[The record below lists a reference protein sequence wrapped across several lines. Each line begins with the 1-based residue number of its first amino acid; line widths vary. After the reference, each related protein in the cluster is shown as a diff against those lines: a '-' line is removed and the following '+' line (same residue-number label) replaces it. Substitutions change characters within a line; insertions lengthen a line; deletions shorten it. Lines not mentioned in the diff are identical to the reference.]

1 MVNDFQGDPKEFALV
16 VPVPTFIER
25 EQIHVTNKALV
36 DHLDAFT
43 SPRLVEYF
51 DQDPCQ
57 RLPVGTSDEV
67 SQPAALAM
75 QSGRD
80 VKANALGVKIEAE
93 YTVGEYDII
102 ILSAEQSD
110 GLQRWL
116 DDNGYR
122 TPPGASRVLASS
134 TSAKTFV
141 SSWPRST

>member
-25 EQIHVTNKALV
+25 EQIHVANKALV

-51 DQDPCQ
+51 DQDPC
-57 RLPVGTSDEV
+57 RVYPMARAMRSA
-67 SQPAALAM
+67 PAELAM

-116 DDNGYR
+116 DENGYR